1 MIGAEAK
8 VLQRMTGDD
17 CRESVFHSAQSVFVT
32 ISSESKP
39 IFCNEE
45 DKLFNLLPF
54 ASEWKKCS
62 LSQYEVFCSHTR
74 CCFGDV
80 TQAERNSKH
89 WFVVGG
95 GLEIT
100 KASTDGASLW
110 RAGRSWAESWAE
122 WNWERILLSSDELL
136 FCNSSFITNKSMQK
150 KKTQTHTCIAA
161 FVYCGVH
168 IKSAQSSIL
177 QKV

>member
-1 MIGAEAK
+1 MIGVEAK

-110 RAGRSWAESWAE
+110 RAGRSSAESWAE
-122 WNWERILLSSDELL
+122 WNWERILLSSGELL

-150 KKTQTHTCIAA
+150 KNPNPHLYSC
-161 FVYCGVH
+161 FCLLWGPH
-168 IKSAQSSIL
+168 
-177 QKV
+177 